1 MKKKILFALLLL
13 SMFIAPVFA
22 EESSF
27 QFLNEFDLR
36 TNYWEEINFTKTE
49 KTADGNYVVSQGS
62 YIKLVKPSGRTIWS
76 QELSEITGNDRVD
89 FYIEDEYVYVT
100 YTSFGNV
107 HVVIYEL
114 STGEYVDDYF
124 GSGGFFI
131 DKIGDNFIVA
141 DWEGIYLYD
150 ENWNSINASI
160 NTNLF
165 SSKSIFVE
173 DNKVYTLS
181 CQAAGRSTSTLC
193 TPYLVIYNENL
204 EVESSKKVVGDEF
217 NNVDAFFKV
226 NNDFYITHFNVYK
239 IASNGSSTMVIDAE
253 ENGTDYLSGAKVDN
267 YIVLGGMENKCVPDK
282 GTKNS
287 CQDKLLLSVYDT
299 DFNYLEDLAP
309 LEDNEDTS
317 GIVKNITP
325 HEFLENYIGME
336 LDEYVSIIHSP
347 TADKPFNDTY
357 TVKYLGNVIEG
368 NKVKYLNLEMSRLK
382 ELVISQL
389 KDGESVWFGS
399 DCSKDA
405 DRKEGIWDDL
415 SFDIDRL
422 FQINTSMPKE
432 AMLDTWDSA
441 MNHAMVITGV
451 NIEDGKFSYG
461 YVVPKALKV

>member
-325 HEFLENYIGME
+325 TEKGFIAKWVDWDGEYIGVT
-336 LDEYVSIIHSP
+336 EYSL
-347 TADKPFNDTY
+347 
-357 TVKYLGNVIEG
+357 KYNIETKTDGNGNVSVNKIRAVDGDKIVITVEPKPGYVLSEMTIIDANG
-368 NKVKYLNLEMSRLK
+368 NKITTTDNTFVMPASDVIVEAKFIPKNPGTDAFIATGIIVVAIVSGI
-382 ELVISQL
+382 LVIIYNNKKKQY
-389 KDGESVWFGS
+389 E
-399 DCSKDA
+399 
-405 DRKEGIWDDL
+405 
-415 SFDIDRL
+415 
-422 FQINTSMPKE
+422 
-432 AMLDTWDSA
+432 
-441 MNHAMVITGV
+441 
-451 NIEDGKFSYG
+451 
-461 YVVPKALKV
+461 